1 MTTTINQKAKRQTN
15 LFFVLCS
22 FLLGITLT
30 SCSDFLEIKQMNEI
44 ILEDFWDEKSDVEN
58 VVTGCYAELL
68 SNDIR
73 ERMMVWGE
81 GRSDNVAGGRDITNQ
96 LNLYN
101 VLRENITAMNTYT
114 KWDKFYTVINRCNT
128 VMKYAPILNNVDP
141 SFTQADL
148 KATVAEMTALRSLCY
163 FYLIRTF
170 RDVPFSR
177 QAYTDDD
184 QPMDLP
190 ATPFYD
196 VLDSLIYDLE
206 SVKGDAVTRYPLTE
220 PRDQTGRITRDAIYA
235 MLCEMYLWKQDYDN
249 CIRYADMLIASK
261 KDYFIE
267 KVNTAGSLISA
278 REAEQMLLRTNGYP
292 LVCDNLNG
300 STYGKAYSDLFI
312 KGNSFETIFELVYAD
327 NPASSGQTA
336 NAAISSL
343 YGNSRNQKG
352 SFVATSLI
360 TEDATKESGR
370 TIFEDANK
378 AFDVRLYTNFS
389 SSTGYI
395 TKYATRAQDVN
406 ASHSKVSDNE
416 KDTER
421 GRTYYGDG
429 ENGSKWIIYRLSDIM
444 LLEAEALCQQ
454 MTEGTDSVAAS
465 INREKLDK
473 AFSLVN
479 AINKRSICKNTLQA
493 ADTLKRSSYNSK
505 SQMESLVERERR
517 RELMFEGKRYY
528 DLVRYAMRIGNTND
542 FASIMSK
549 REDVNSGY
557 VSNFFKKM
565 DAIFWPYNY
574 EEMRVNRNLKPNP
587 AFGTGENESYEK
599 TAK

>member
-1 MTTTINQKAKRQTN
+1 MKNMKTIKNIFHVIG
-15 LFFVLCS
+15 LCVLCA
-22 FLLGITLT
+22 

-44 ILEDFWDEKSDVEN
+44 ILEDFWNEKSDVEN
-58 VVTGCYAELL
+58 VVTGCYAEMID
-68 SNDIR
+68 NDIR

-81 GRSDNVAGGRDITNQ
+81 GRSDNVASGRDVVNQ
-96 LNLYN
+96 VHLNN

-114 KWDKFYTVINRCNT
+114 KWDAFYTVINRCNT
-128 VMKYAPILNNVDP
+128 VLKYAPMLGDVDP

-177 QAYTDDD
+177 IAYTDDD
-184 QPMDLP
+184 QRMDLP
-190 ATPFYD
+190 ATPFYN

-206 SVKGDAVTRYPLTE
+206 SVKDDAVTRYPLTE
-220 PRDQTGRITRDAIYA
+220 KRDQTGRITRDAIYA

-249 CIRYADMLIASK
+249 CIRYAEMVIESK
-261 KDYFIE
+261 KEYFKEI
-267 KVNTAGSLISA
+267 VNTAGSEISA
-278 REAEQMLLRTNGYP
+278 RDAEQMLLRTNGYP
-292 LVCDNLNG
+292 LVCDNLN
-300 STYGKAYSDLFI
+300 STVYGRAYEAIFV
-312 KGNSFETIFELVYAD
+312 KGNSYETIFELVYAD
-327 NPASSGQTA
+327 NPASSGQTS
-336 NAAISSL
+336 NKAISAL
-343 YGNSRNQKG
+343 YGNNTNKKG
-352 SFVATSLI
+352 AFIAATLI
-360 TEDATKESGR
+360 TEDATKGDDR
-370 TIFEDANK
+370 TVFEPANK
-378 AFDVRLYTNFS
+378 AYDVRLYTNLS

-395 TKYATRAQDVN
+395 TKFATRSQDVV
-406 ASHSKVSDNE
+406 ASHTKVTENESDTD
-416 KDTER
+416 KR
-421 GRTYYGDG
+421 RSYYADG

-454 MTEGTDSVAAS
+454 MVEGTDSAAAS

-473 AFSLVN
+473 AFTLVN
-479 AINKRSICKNTLQA
+479 AVNKRSICKNTLLA
-493 ADTLKRSSYNSK
+493 ADTLKRSSYVSK
-505 SQMESLVERERR
+505 SQMEALVVRERR

-528 DLVRYAMRIGNTND
+528 DLVRYALRDGNTTE
-542 FASIMSK
+542 FASVMAT

-557 VSNFFKKM
+557 VANFFKKM

-587 AFGTGENESYEK
+587 AFGTGENDSYEK

>member
-1 MTTTINQKAKRQTN
+1 MKIMKTIKNIYHAIG
-15 LFFVLCS
+15 LCVLCVLS
-22 FLLGITLT
+22 ALCV

-44 ILEDFWDEKSDVEN
+44 ILEDFWNEKTDVEN
-58 VVTGCYAELL
+58 VVTGCYAAMLE
-68 SNDIR
+68 SDIR

-114 KWDKFYTVINRCNT
+114 KWESFYTVINYCNT
-128 VMKYAPILNNVDP
+128 VLKYAPTLNSVDP

-177 QAYTDDD
+177 EAFIDDD
-184 QPMDLP
+184 QRMDLP

-235 MLCEMYLWKQDYDN
+235 MLCEMYLWRQNYDD
-249 CIRYADMLIASK
+249 CIRYAEMLIESRK
-261 KDYFIE
+261 EYFKE
-267 KVNTAGSLISA
+267 KVSTAGFRISA
-278 REAEQMLLRTNGYP
+278 SEAEQMLERTNGYP
-292 LVCDNLNG
+292 LECLHLSGANYG
-300 STYGKAYSDLFI
+300 SVYQNIFV

-327 NPASSGQTA
+327 NPSGSGQKA
-336 NAAISSL
+336 NSAIGSF
-343 YGNSRNQKG
+343 YGNSRDKMG
-352 SFVATSLI
+352 SWVAPNLVV
-360 TEDATKESGR
+360 EDAVKTEAR
-370 TIFEDANK
+370 TVFEDANK
-378 AFDVRLYTNFS
+378 AYDARLYTTFS
-389 SSTGYI
+389 SSSGYI
-395 TKYATRAQDVN
+395 TKYATREQDVDV
-406 ASHSKVSDNE
+406 STSKVADNE
-416 KDTER
+416 KNTDNR
-421 GRTYYGDG
+421 RTYYGDG
-429 ENGSKWIIYRLSDIM
+429 ENGSKWVIYRLPDIM

-454 MTEGTDSVAAS
+454 MTEGTDSAAVS
-465 INREKLDK
+465 MNREKLDK
-473 AFSLVN
+473 AFQLVN
-479 AINKRSICKNTLQA
+479 AINKRSICKNTLLA
-493 ADTLKRSSYNSK
+493 ADTLKRNNYNSK
-505 SQMESLVERERR
+505 SQMESLVQRERR

-528 DLVRYAMRIGNTND
+528 DLVRYAMRAGNTNE
-542 FASIMSK
+542 FASIMSN
-549 REDVNSGY
+549 REDVNQGF

-574 EEMRVNRNLKPNP
+574 EEMRVNRNLVPNP
-587 AFGTGENESYEK
+587 VFGTGENESYEK
-599 TAK
+599 TSK